1 MEERKIENIKYFNI
15 GAIFNSIALILLFLT
30 KVYEDEMLEF
40 GSTWG
45 NWWHSFVDSAYL
57 IFLALG
63 IAAMA
68 KAFNYNHVI
77 WPNSKHED

>member
-15 GAIFNSIALILLFLT
+15 GLFLNSIALILMFLT
-30 KVYEDEMLEF
+30 KVYEGEMLEI

-45 NWWHSFVDSAYL
+45 GWWYSFVNSGYL
-57 IFLALG
+57 VFLALG

-68 KAFNYNHVI
+68 KATNYKKII
-77 WPNSKHED
+77 WSNSKEGG